1 MNRFFYPGVITSPKI
16 QITDQEEIKHIDR
29 VLRLKIGEEVEICD
43 TAGRVFVA
51 VLLDIQKKEV
61 TLLCGEEDTT
71 MREMP
76 IEVDLYQGLPKGSK
90 MDVIIQK
97 NVELGI
103 HAIRA
108 VEFTRCVSRIKD
120 SFDSGKLDRWQKI
133 ADEASKQAKRNK
145 RTVIEKAVHGREL
158 SQLLSD
164 YDLVLVAYE
173 KATQSLKAIL
183 KEQSPKRVAIVIGP
197 EGGFEADEV
206 EVLQKAGAKVVSLG
220 ARILRTETA
229 AMCLLSNLSY
239 AYENQG
245 E

>member
-1 MNRFFYPGVITSPKI
+1 MNRFFYPGVINSPNI

-29 VLRLKIGEEVEICD
+29 VLRLKVGEQVEICD
-43 TAGRVFVA
+43 TAGRVFLA
-51 VLLDIQKKEV
+51 ELTDIQKKEV
-61 TLLCGEEDTT
+61 SLLCGEEDMTV
-71 MREMP
+71 REMP
-76 IEVDLYQGLPKGSK
+76 FEVDLFQGLPKGSK

-145 RTVIEKAVHGREL
+145 RTHMEKAVHGRDL
-158 SQLLSD
+158 VQLLSD
-164 YDLVLVAYE
+164 YDLILVAYE

-183 KEQSPKRVAIVIGP
+183 KDQSPQRIAIIIGP
-197 EGGFEADEV
+197 EGGFEAEEV
-206 EVLQKAGAKVVSLG
+206 EALQKAGAKVVTLG

-239 AYENQG
+239 AYEDQG
-245 E
+245 Q